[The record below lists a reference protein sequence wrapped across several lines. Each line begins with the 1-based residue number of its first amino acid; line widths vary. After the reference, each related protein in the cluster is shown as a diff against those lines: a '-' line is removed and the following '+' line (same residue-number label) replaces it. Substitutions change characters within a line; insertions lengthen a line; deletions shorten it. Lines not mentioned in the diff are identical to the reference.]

1 MVINVKTKEL
11 LEHCKEWSNEGIEG
25 VEVEINEENGKKT
38 LTINGL
44 ESDGLG
50 EIISDLDPI
59 EEIPTNEIQ

>member
-1 MVINVKTKEL
+1 MIINVKTKEL
-11 LEHCKEWSNEGIEG
+11 LEHCEEWSNEGIKV

-59 EEIPTNEIQ
+59 EETPTNEIK

>member
-1 MVINVKTKEL
+1 MIINVKTKEL
-11 LEHCKEWSNEGIEG
+11 LEHCEEWSNEGIEV

-59 EEIPTNEIQ
+59 EETPTIEII

>member
-1 MVINVKTKEL
+1 MIINVKTKEL
-11 LEHCKEWSNEGIEG
+11 LEHCEEWSNEGIEV

-59 EEIPTNEIQ
+59 EETPTNEIK